1 MSSRWVGVDGWVGNW
16 GRVRVRLSGA
26 ACGRAA
32 AELLLPQCFML
43 DAAAGLVRWRWRRS
57 SPARGCAANPGASWA
72 ATLVHAGLH
81 PSSTL
86 QGINYLLRVGTIMV
100 ADPSADQL
108 AVHRAQLLPDT
119 AYVYETRHG
128 GGLKITG
135 QRAVANTQ
143 VRLCWGGGRAAGR
156 CLCSSGACGGVY
168 PRACRHPPT
177 LPCVCNHQAA

>member
-1 MSSRWVGVDGWVGNW
+1 MLWDGRPWATACDDAL
-16 GRVRVRLSGA
+16 RVQHA
-26 ACGRAA
+26 AR
-32 AELLLPQCFML
+32 L
-43 DAAAGLVRWRWRRS
+43 DALLSAALT
-57 SPARGCAANPGASWA
+57 PAAPCPPALPPLPCLR
-72 ATLVHAGLH
+72 
-81 PSSTL
+81 TL